1 VGRSLSNCISFATDK
16 SISRVHAEVRL
27 EVKSGSLHLVDLNSR
42 YGTYL
47 RRSSSGASVIDAAA
61 ADTSSDDFMQLSASA
76 PIVITP
82 DAIVRFG
89 TSDAK
94 VRFVRKH
101 FMFCATRLDKADRD
115 LLKKKAKAIGAKL
128 VEEVQLATHV
138 VSNKAAATVKTLSAI
153 VSNIPIVNM
162 SWLDFVDTDNS
173 CEIIPLE
180 ADCPPS
186 TLEDFKVVRI
196 MDSRSGVLMNRSVF
210 LTDAID
216 EQYVGIIQGCGGK
229 LVRLYPSASNVGN
242 APAVQLRTR
251 KSAAVQQKASTTA
264 THDIVE
270 QLRSCL
276 LDKDK
281 GIATTLPPVVFFDET
296 GSGDRCTLP
305 PPFLQLLQ
313 ESDAEWL
320 TVGQLA
326 AAVLSCKPPVL
337 ASHPLSMPQTTGGTG
352 QLQATRPKLA
362 HSQLLPSAEPPVL
375 PSDSVAVVNIVREQQ
390 RLCGGIDLEV
400 VEESNCLSADNE
412 AQLAGDPALMLLVE
426 SKEAGS
432 IVVDSRR
439 VAASETDGKSAPT
452 VLIEN
457 RSAMVNNDTSVSA
470 EGWSVSD
477 RISKKP
483 RLRID
488 SSSDVGGRNQ
498 LAADSS
504 APPEE
509 KILQLAVPGQVS
521 TSCYYESD
529 SIRQRTASASTD
541 VIGDHATSVIRR
553 DVKRFTKNAVS
564 VATAFD
570 TMRFRKF
577 DFVLPKE
584 TDREIQVRLL
594 IL

>member
-1 VGRSLSNCISFATDK
+1 MGRSLSNCISFATDK